1 MRGQENI
8 NNMNQV
14 SVQIL
19 KFLWEYYWMNF
30 VQSEEK
36 EKWKFLLSKI
46 NEGDVILVCGIDHF
60 MQKLIVIVNS
70 EVKNLSFL
78 ISDL

>member
-14 SVQIL
+14 SVQLL
-19 KFLWEYYWMNF
+19 KFLWEYYWKNF

-36 EKWKFLLSKI
+36 EKWKSLLSKI

>member
-1 MRGQENI
+1 M
-8 NNMNQV
+8 
-14 SVQIL
+14 
-19 KFLWEYYWMNF
+19 
-30 VQSEEK
+30 QSEEK
-36 EKWKFLLSKI
+36 EKWKSLLSKI